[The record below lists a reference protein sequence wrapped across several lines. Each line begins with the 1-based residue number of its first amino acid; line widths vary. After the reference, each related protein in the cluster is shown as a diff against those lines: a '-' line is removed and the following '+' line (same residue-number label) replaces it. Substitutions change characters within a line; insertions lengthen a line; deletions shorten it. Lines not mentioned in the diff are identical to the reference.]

1 MFRNPLISGKNLFP
15 FCRSMSRMLTAGVEI
30 RKSLKTA
37 SSNSR
42 DARLTEAVKAVS
54 KQVNKGDDLTHAFR
68 SQEGRFPPLF
78 LDLLHVGE
86 LTGSVPEIFE
96 SLAEFYEAST
106 KRMQEFRSQIAWPVM
121 QLVAAVLII
130 GLLIFVLGI
139 IGQSAPGQE
148 PTDILGLGLVGTSGA
163 IKWFTMCF
171 GTAGMLWVGYIF
183 VTRST
188 AGREAVHPFLMTLPG
203 IGYCMRSFALARF
216 SWCFALT
223 QQAGMSIKPS
233 LEASLKATANGA
245 FIAST
250 DNVWMQVKEGET
262 LTDALRSTRL
272 FPVEYLHMVDTAE
285 QSGTVPETLHRMS
298 RTFDE
303 DAQRAMTWL
312 ASIMAR
318 LIWGLVA
325 GFIIFIIV
333 KFFMQY
339 VAMLNSFM

>member
-1 MFRNPLISGKNLFP
+1 
-15 FCRSMSRMLTAGVEI
+15 MLTAGVEI

-54 KQVNKGDDLTHAFR
+54 KQVKKGDDLTHAFR

>member
-1 MFRNPLISGKNLFP
+1 MISGKNLFP
-15 FCRSMSRMLTAGVEI
+15 FCRSMSRMLTAGIEI
-30 RKSLKTA
+30 RKALKTA

-42 DARLTEAVKAVS
+42 DSRLTESVKSVS
-54 KQVNKGDDLTHAFR
+54 KQVRQGEDLTHAFR
-68 SQEGRFPPLF
+68 AEEGRFPALF

-106 KRMQEFRSQIAWPVM
+106 KRIQEFRSQIAWPVM

-130 GLLIFVLGI
+130 GLLIFILGI
-139 IGQSAPGQE
+139 IGETTPGQE
-148 PTDILGLGLVGTSGA
+148 PNDVLGLGLMGTSGA

-171 GTAGMLWVGYIF
+171 GSAGMLWVGYIF
-183 VTRST
+183 ATRST
-188 AGREAVHPFLMTLPG
+188 AGREALHPFLMTLPG
-203 IGYCMRSFALARF
+203 VGYCMRSFAIARF

-223 QQAGMSIKPS
+223 QQAGMNIKPS

-272 FPVEYLHMVDTAE
+272 FPIEFLHMVDTAE
-285 QSGTVPETLHRMS
+285 QSGTVPESLHRMS
-298 RTFDE
+298 HTFDT
-303 DAQRAMTWL
+303 DAHRAMTWL
-312 ASIMAR
+312 TAVLAR
-318 LIWGLVA
+318 VIWGLVA
-325 GFIIFIIV
+325 AFIIFIVV